1 MSYHIV
7 QKELDRIS
15 TVFRKYIWDNLN
27 LKCRL
32 LVYTKFNWKGHF
44 KEIGNHP
51 PNEKKLTSNEGLVG
65 LPIRR
70 HNMDRNDKA
79 FLYLFHVTPGTI
91 LCTEDTVVN
100 KPIQKNNE
108 KNSGFKYEP

>member
-1 MSYHIV
+1 MIIIQFYNLIFSYHLILQSPFFILITKKIGLSYHIV

-79 FLYLFHVTPGTI
+79 FL
-91 LCTEDTVVN
+91 
-100 KPIQKNNE
+100 
-108 KNSGFKYEP
+108 